1 MEKTELPEKMEGRVT
16 KANQVLLAEM
26 AVMVPKVLKEKLVY
40 QAPLDHLVFPDNQ
53 GQLVLQ
59 DREFQE

>member
-1 MEKTELPEKMEGRVT
+1 MEKTELLEKMEGRVT

-40 QAPLDHLVFPDNQ
+40 QALLDHLVFPDNQ